1 MSVAIQPP
9 PIQTTPGQSTS
20 TFQHRVLELTFGLG
34 KGSFGNSGFN
44 TVTVSG
50 LRTLVTITKL
60 VGVAQP
66 SLELVVLGLSL
77 DLMNQLTIVGKQLMA
92 MRNNT
97 VRVSAGYTGG
107 QMSVVY
113 EGVIWQCFADMSAQ
127 PETALVLTSTS
138 NGLVSMKPAVP
149 TSYRGG
155 VDVAVIMSALAA
167 QMGLSFENNGVSV
180 ILRDPYFCG
189 TAWAQVTSAAR
200 AADINATLDL
210 GVLAIWPKDGSR
222 NGSIPVVSAETGM
235 VGYPRYTDTAIGL
248 TTLFNPAI
256 GFGGNIQVQSALK
269 PANGTWTVKSITHR
283 LDAEMPGGAWFTD
296 LECSILG
303 SVQLAKGA

>member
-1 MSVAIQPP
+1 MSVAMLNQP
-9 PIQTTPGQSTS
+9 TPGQMTN

-34 KGSFGNSGFN
+34 KGNFGNSGFN

-60 VGVAQP
+60 VGVTQP
-66 SLELVVLGLSL
+66 SLELVVFGLTL
-77 DLMNQLTIVGKQLMA
+77 DVMNQLTIVGKQLMA
-92 MRNNT
+92 MKNNT

-113 EGVIWQCFADMSAQ
+113 EGLIWQAFADMSAQ
-127 PETALVLTSTS
+127 PETALVVTSTS
-138 NGLVSMKPAVP
+138 NGLAAMKPVPP
-149 TSYRGG
+149 TSYKGS

-167 QMGLSFENNGVSV
+167 QMGYSFENNGVSV
-180 ILRDPYFCG
+180 ILRDPYLPG
-189 TAWAQVTSAAR
+189 TAWAQVQRAAA
-200 AADINATLDL
+200 AADINYTLDI

-222 NGSIPVVSAETGM
+222 KGTIPIVSAETGM
-235 VGYPRYTDTAIGL
+235 VGYPRYTDTAIGV

-256 GFGGNIQVQSALK
+256 GFAGNIQVQSALA

-296 LECSILG
+296 LQCSILG